1 MTETASFAAGG
12 QPGVG
17 ISTDPPIEPAPA
29 AYDERMALWTC
40 LGAGFATLLDGA
52 VIAFTAPAVQSSL
65 GLADSDIQWFLASFS
80 LMFGLGLAPAGRLGD
95 AYGRRGLFIAGLSLF
110 LAGGVASAIAS
121 GAWSVIGGRLVQGF
135 GAGVISAQVLAV
147 IQDAFT
153 GRSRLRALAGYTS
166 AGAWAAIAGPLLA
179 GVAMWALPAESAWRV
194 ILLLPVPFT
203 IAAIVLGVRGLP
215 RVPRVRRRTDLDLPG
230 ITVLGGLVILVTIPV
245 IEPGLP
251 VPAMMGVFATCALLV
266 AGLVLWERGYARRGR
281 LALFA
286 PELMRSRGY
295 VTGNVVAALWFGSV
309 LASGTVKTIYFL
321 QVCDIPALAVAV
333 ALIPSALARIVAAR
347 WGQRLF
353 ATHGP
358 TLITYGLVVQT
369 VGLVAS
375 AVAALC
381 SDGWPLFLVLSALQI
396 ASGLSGGVV
405 EPPLRAVTLAFSPP
419 SLHGVAASF
428 LQLTQR
434 LSATLCIALSTGV
447 LLAFGAMVSGRSL
460 CWAMLLCAACSAV
473 ATAVSLSHQL
483 RTDPHP

>member
-12 QPGVG
+12 QAGAGVSAG
-17 ISTDPPIEPAPA
+17 PPIEPAPNA
-29 AYDERMALWTC
+29 NDERMALWTC

-52 VIAFTAPAVQSSL
+52 VVAFTAPAVQSSL
-65 GLADSDIQWFLASFS
+65 ELADSDIQWFLASFS

-95 AYGRRGLFIAGLSLF
+95 AYGRRGLLIAGLSLF

-147 IQDAFT
+147 IQDTFT

-166 AGAWAAIAGPLLA
+166 AGAWAAIAGPMLA
-179 GVAMWALPAESAWRV
+179 GAALWALPTEFAWRV
-194 ILLLPVPFT
+194 ILLLPAPFA
-203 IAAIVLGVRGLP
+203 IATIVLGARSLP
-215 RVPRVRRRTDLDLPG
+215 RVPRRRRRTDLDLPG

-251 VPAMMGVFATCALLV
+251 APAIMGLFATCALLV
-266 AGLVLWERGYARRGR
+266 VGLVLWERGYARRGR

-286 PELMRSRGY
+286 PELMRSRGF

-309 LASGTVKTIYFL
+309 LAFGTIKTIYFL
-321 QVCDIPALAVAV
+321 QVCDIPALAIAV
-333 ALIPSALARIVAAR
+333 ALIPSALARIAAAR

-353 ATHGP
+353 ATHGSAV
-358 TLITYGLVVQT
+358 ITYGLVVQT
-369 VGLVAS
+369 VGLIAS
-375 AVAALC
+375 AIAALC
-381 SDGWPLFLVLSALQI
+381 SDGWPLFLIISALQI
-396 ASGLSGGVV
+396 TSGLSGGVV
-405 EPPLRAVTLAFSPP
+405 EPPLRAVTLSFSPP

-434 LSATLCIALSTGV
+434 LSATLCIALGTGV
-447 LLAFGAMVSGRSL
+447 LLAFGATASGRSL
-460 CWAMLLCAACSAV
+460 CWAVLLCAAFSAV
-473 ATAVSLSHQL
+473 AMAVSLS
-483 RTDPHP
+483 RFDTRGFR